1 MPLKRMPNGKWR
13 IRYYRDGTKAGGR
26 VMETLPAHLTFAE
39 ADRLYKMRLAKA
51 ANRRGRTVPRDLT
64 VAEAFAEYIK
74 VKTPTWALSTAR
86 GIASTADAN
95 MIRLLGRRRLDTIRP
110 SDLLDYQRKRVEEKA
125 KPASINRELHIL
137 AAMFTALVK
146 WEWIERH
153 PMPAGT
159 VAPLRA
165 PQGRVDFLSTDEW
178 AALLEALAQPPPP
191 YKRGTKAQAPTAPAI
206 PAIRALLYTGA
217 RLNEII
223 NLRWKDVDLDAGK
236 ITIERRK
243 TDSLTGIRISAPL
256 RSVLESLPRGTPAAY
271 VFTRPDGTPWE
282 SSGIQFAFYRGR
294 DRARLRRTLSVHS
307 LRHSFASWLVMDGV
321 PLRTVGELL
330 GHTNIAMTARYSHLS
345 PSHLQE
351 AVDRIG
357 TIESRGNA
365 SGVTPAPT
373 ETLRKTLP
381 HRRKS

>member
-1 MPLKRMPNGKWR
+1 LTLKRMPNGKWR
-13 IRYYRDGTKAGGR
+13 IRYYADGTRTGRR

-39 ADRLYKMRLAKA
+39 ADRQYKLRLSKA

-74 VKTPTWALSTAR
+74 VKTPTWAASTAR

-95 MIRLLGRRRLDTIRP
+95 MIRLLGRRRINSLRP
-110 SDLLDYQRKRVEEKA
+110 SDLLDYQKARHDEKA
-125 KPASINRELHIL
+125 KPSTINRELHIL
-137 AAMFTALVK
+137 SALFTALVK

-153 PMPAGT
+153 PMPPGT
-159 VAPLRA
+159 VSPLRA
-165 PQGRVDFLSTDEW
+165 PQGRIDFLSTDEW

-191 YKRGTKAQAPTAPAI
+191 RTGKAKVQAPTAPAI

-217 RLNEII
+217 RLGEIT

-236 ITIERRK
+236 LTIERRK
-243 TDSLTGIRISAPL
+243 TDSLTGLRISAPL
-256 RSVLESLPRGTPAAY
+256 RAVLEALPRGTPAAY

-282 SSGIQFAFYRGR
+282 SSGIQLAFYRGR
-294 DRARLRRTLSVHS
+294 DRARLRKSLSVHS

-365 SGVTPAPT
+365 SAVKPAPP
-373 ETLRKTLP
+373 EMLKIRLP
-381 HRRKS
+381 QRRK